1 MQKLI
6 DDLRLSR
13 KFLLVGLL
21 ALVMLAVPL
30 GLVLST
36 GLTSL
41 ARSTIALS
49 GVAPAAAVAQ
59 EIQLMQQHRAQ
70 AANVLSGNEAAR
82 APREAL
88 QARSIEAMQ
97 AQLGAAQAFG
107 NAPIEQRVRKVQTDW
122 AQLTQ
127 AVGQRSIDTAESFRR
142 HSALIDEQL
151 DIIRALVD
159 SSGLALLAQPSGHYL
174 VVAALD
180 YLPRLS
186 EALGQARAVGV
197 ALLNG
202 GQVDP
207 AGQAR
212 VGALVNAAR
221 LYDRHAQSAL
231 ALAMADSTAARQ
243 ALASPATNAEKVA
256 SEAFQMVTQKIVEA
270 QALDM
275 PSADYLRTITA
286 QIDIQMDL
294 LKKAMDV
301 MADDVAARNREVRQ
315 LLITTTA
322 VAGAIAAL
330 AFWILLLVSRSTT
343 RSATQ
348 ALAMAERIAGGDLR
362 TEPITAGKDELGQML
377 TALGAMNESL
387 RGIVS
392 SVRKSSDSIATGAS
406 EVSAG
411 SLDLSQRTE
420 EQASNLEQTAASM
433 EQLSSAVRNNA
444 DMAREAAQLAGTA
457 SQVAAHGGKVVSE
470 VVATMEGINAAS
482 RRIGDIIGVIDG
494 IAFQTNI
501 LALNAAVE
509 AARAGEQGRGFAVVA
524 SEVRSLAG
532 RSAQAAREIKALI
545 SDSVS
550 KVDAGGQLVQQ
561 AGSTIQD
568 IVTQVHKVSELIL
581 GISQASAEQTQGI
594 TQVSAAVDQLDQVTQ
609 QNAALVEESS
619 AAADSLDQHA
629 RQLVAAVGVF
639 QLGADAAPLALR

>member
-13 KFLLVGLL
+13 KFLLVGVL

-36 GLTSL
+36 GLASL
-41 ARSTIALS
+41 SRSATALS
-49 GVAPAAAVAQ
+49 GVAPAVAVAQ

-97 AQLGAAQAFG
+97 AQLSAAQAFG
-107 NAPIEQRVRKVQTDW
+107 NAPIEQRVRKMQSDW

-151 DIIRALVD
+151 DILRALVD
-159 SSGLALLAQPSGHYL
+159 SAGLALLPQPSGHYL

-180 YLPRLS
+180 YLPRLR
-186 EALGQARAVGV
+186 GH

-202 GQVDP
+202 GQADS

-212 VGALVNAAR
+212 VGALDNAAR
-221 LYDRHAQSAL
+221 LYDRHAQGAL
-231 ALAMADSTAARQ
+231 ALAMADSAVAQQ
-243 ALASPATNAEKVA
+243 ALAAPATNAQKVA
-256 SEAFQMVTQKIVEA
+256 AEAFQMVTQKIVEA
-270 QALDM
+270 QALDT
-275 PSADYLRTITA
+275 PAADYLRTITA
-286 QIDIQMDL
+286 QIDVQMDL
-294 LKKAMDV
+294 LRKATEV
-301 MADDVAARNREVRQ
+301 MSDDVAARNREVRQ

-322 VAGAIAAL
+322 IAVAIAAL

-343 RSATQ
+343 RSALQ

-387 RGIVS
+387 RDIVS

-406 EVSAG
+406 EVAAG
-411 SLDLSQRTE
+411 SLDLSQHTE

-433 EQLSSAVRNNA
+433 EQLASAVRNNA
-444 DMAREAAQLAGTA
+444 DMAREAAQLAGSA
-457 SQVAAHGGKVVSE
+457 SQVAAHGGQVVSE
-470 VVATMEGINAAS
+470 VVATMDGINTAS
-482 RRIGDIIGVIDG
+482 RRIEDIIGVIDG

-532 RSAQAAREIKALI
+532 RSAQAAREIKSLI

-550 KVDAGGQLVQQ
+550 RVDAGGQLVQQ

-568 IVTQVHKVSELIL
+568 IVTQVQKVSELIL

-639 QLGADAAPLALR
+639 QLGSDTAPLALR